1 MKMILSLIVMLEGG
15 GLGLLKIE
23 SNEILSCS
31 LWIEKN
37 IVYKDNPLYK
47 EGNGELCLILI
58 DKQHICFLLRSRST
72 RKERTMKRKLKV
84 KFSLIVPCEK
94 EIRYIDE
101 QELYFDNKESF
112 LLACSD
118 ENDCQEIII

>member
-37 IVYKDNPLYK
+37 IIYKENPLYTN
-47 EGNGELCLILI
+47 GNNEVWIHSYYKKQRIVGHICEKGEL
-58 DKQHICFLLRSRST
+58 
-72 RKERTMKRKLKV
+72 
-84 KFSLIVPCEK
+84 
-94 EIRYIDE
+94 
-101 QELYFDNKESF
+101 
-112 LLACSD
+112 
-118 ENDCQEIII
+118 